1 MTSPPD
7 LFNILNPMQHTAPK
21 ARVSEAAESVNPGL
35 MRDVEAPRGPV
46 PAVARAAQILGW
58 VGIQA
63 RPVTLTEIA
72 EALRLPK
79 SSALAICRTLV
90 AERLLERDPGSGG
103 YRLGA
108 QVLALSHAYLQ
119 GLDVAQAFH
128 RVLETVPGAS
138 DETVQLAL
146 LDGTDV
152 VYVAKRDGVRRV
164 PFQRIGCE
172 VGQRLPASCSS
183 TGRGMLAC
191 LDDHQV
197 RGLYADRPLPR
208 LTPSSPATIQDLLLD
223 LSRVRARGYAI
234 DDEAVS
240 EGLAC
245 VGAAVHGPDGRRP
258 AAGVSVVL
266 FRARLTGDEER
277 RLAGMVR
284 TIADRLAERMGS
296 PAPGSA

>member
-1 MTSPPD
+1 
-7 LFNILNPMQHTAPK
+7 MQHTAPR
-21 ARVSEAAESVNPGL
+21 ARVSEAAESVNPRLAQDGQ
-35 MRDVEAPRGPV
+35 APPGRV
-46 PAVARAAQILGW
+46 PAVTRAAQILGW
-58 VGIQA
+58 VST
-63 RPVTLTEIA
+63 RVRSVSLTEIA
-72 EALRLPK
+72 DSLGLPK

-90 AERLLERDPGSGG
+90 AERLLERDAGSGG

-172 VGQRLPASCSS
+172 AGQRLPASCSS

-191 LDDHQV
+191 LDEDQV

-208 LTPSSPATIQDLLLD
+208 LTPGSPATVEDLLMD
-223 LSRVRARGYAI
+223 LRRVRDRGYAI

-245 VGAAVHGPDGRRP
+245 VGTAVHGADVRRP

-277 RLAGMVR
+277 RLAAMVR
-284 TIADRLAERMGS
+284 TIADRLAARMGS
-296 PAPGSA
+296 PGPGSV